1 MKLSYFSGMALD
13 ALRNGIGEN
22 LTCYSADGFGDF
34 LNEPDWTVGLG
45 LEVDLGPLAD
55 LDPSGT
61 PLAEIENSKL
71 VWRALSGIKPSLA
84 YEEGIWARLTHVEC
98 LDYSRKRWLKGIEDE
113 GKLKSAIEKHFFAV
127 NLGGRRDDNALSRLW
142 FNGYIASQIERDELS
157 ALDMILKRADSR
169 LSFLERSLTVSRP
182 ALASGVVRATERHEW
197 INSTQDSFR
206 DFMKVLNK
214 LGGGK
219 VFEVMTEVE
228 VDEFLTNC
236 AFRAGMQPY

>member
-1 MKLSYFSGMALD
+1 MKLSYFSGKALD
-13 ALRNGIGEN
+13 TLRCGVVEN
-22 LTCYSADGFGDF
+22 LKCYTVDGFDDF
-34 LNEPDWTVGLG
+34 LNEPDWTVELG
-45 LEVDLGPLAD
+45 LDVDLEPLTD

-71 VWRALSGIKPSLA
+71 VWRAFSGIKPSLA

-98 LDYSRKRWLKGIEDE
+98 LDYSRKRWLE
-113 GKLKSAIEKHFFAV
+113 GVEGEEKLKNAIEKHFFAV

-142 FNGYIASQIERDELS
+142 FNGYIANQIERNDLS

-182 ALASGVVRATERHEW
+182 ALASGVVRATTRHEW
-197 INSTQDSFR
+197 INATQDSFR

-214 LGGGK
+214 FGGGK

-228 VDEFLTNC
+228 VDEFLTDC
-236 AFRAGMQPY
+236 AFRAGMHSN